1 MRKNCPTKREEEGV
15 KKLTEEIQER
25 EAKSPY
31 KAYHGGL
38 PEKSYNGTTLIPPRG
53 RTQKGSTGAD
63 NPSAKDFHERVDR
76 HGNPFGGRVGTRQTR
91 NPPPSARA
99 ELSLDSERQS
109 WKNKPAQVELQAYNS
124 PPYTKNREHTESMS
138 QRSKDL
144 FPQRSTSQWRPK
156 LVKVI
161 EGASYRTES
170 QNQERPASENQLA
183 LVYGEKSYPK
193 EPSKETVME
202 ELHEVTRQYLSCPDP
217 VEAAARRQRVHFSD
231 ANGLMEATAA
241 SILTAAAT
249 RANQRYPPLHIRDC
263 DSNPVTPPP
272 LNEGPCNDWLFP
284 DPSTILSPGNGIE
297 EDDGLEHFS
306 KETSPTVETT
316 PNAPKERSAKVRS
329 IIVSPNSETQVII
342 LRSQEPIVE
351 PEGDI

>member
-1 MRKNCPTKREEEGV
+1 
-15 KKLTEEIQER
+15 
-25 EAKSPY
+25 
-31 KAYHGGL
+31 
-38 PEKSYNGTTLIPPRG
+38 
-53 RTQKGSTGAD
+53 
-63 NPSAKDFHERVDR
+63 
-76 HGNPFGGRVGTRQTR
+76 
-91 NPPPSARA
+91 
-99 ELSLDSERQS
+99 
-109 WKNKPAQVELQAYNS
+109 
-124 PPYTKNREHTESMS
+124 MS

-231 ANGLMEATAA
+231 VNGLMEATAA

-249 RANQRYPPLHIRDC
+249 RANQRYPPLQIRDC

-272 LNEGPCNDWLFP
+272 LNEAPCNDWLFP
-284 DPSTILSPGNGIE
+284 DPSTILSPVNGIE
-297 EDDGLEHFS
+297 EDDGLKHFS

-316 PNAPKERSAKVRS
+316 PIAAKEMAARVRS
-329 IIVSPNSETQVII
+329 IIVSSNSEAQENF
-342 LRSQEPIVE
+342 LRPQEPIVE
-351 PEGDI
+351 PEGDTAMRT